1 MVPATSRY
9 DVRLVVSQVPLPN
22 DRETAIPVAA
32 LCGARVVFWTTY
44 APGPEGPNS
53 SIVATLAGP
62 GAGTVGF
69 PSCGTCYGVNRMT
82 VGVPGPYA
90 GVASAQGIDMS
101 LAVGMTGANLIHAG
115 FVDPAGNPGIPLTWI
130 AAAPY
135 TGP

>member
-9 DVRLVVSQVPLPN
+9 DVRLVVSQDRPN
-22 DRETAIPVAA
+22 DREAAIPAAA

-69 PSCGTCYGVNRMT
+69 PGCGTC
-82 VGVPGPYA
+82 
-90 GVASAQGIDMS
+90 
-101 LAVGMTGANLIHAG
+101 
-115 FVDPAGNPGIPLTWI
+115 
-130 AAAPY
+130 
-135 TGP
+135 